1 MTEILQIFSIVILIF
16 SIVIHEFAHGW
27 MADYLGDPTAKHLGR
42 LTLNPIPHIDLMG
55 SIIIPLFL
63 LLSNSGFIIGWAKPV
78 PYNPYNLKDQKKGP
92 ALVGAAGPI
101 SNLTIAL
108 VFGIIIRILLMQGFA
123 IDSNIIML
131 FSIIVFYNILLAV
144 FNLVPIPPLD
154 GSKILFHFLPYSMRG
169 VRETLERNGMLFLIL
184 FIFFG
189 FQLIIPIMLFLFSLI
204 TGDIGLLNA
213 VFLS

>member
-1 MTEILQIFSIVILIF
+1 MAEILQIFSIVILIF

-27 MADYLGDPTAKHLGR
+27 MADSLGDPTAKHLGR

-55 SIIIPLFL
+55 SVIIPLFL
-63 LLSNSGFIIGWAKPV
+63 LLSNAGFIIGWAKPV
-78 PYNPYNLKDQKKGP
+78 PYNPYNLRDQKNGA
-92 ALVGAAGPI
+92 ALVGAAGPA
-101 SNLTIAL
+101 SNLMIAL
-108 VFGIIIRILLMQGFA
+108 VFGIIIRILLIQGMA
-123 IDSNIIML
+123 MNSSIIML
-131 FSIIVFYNILLAV
+131 FSIIVFYNILLAI

-154 GSKILFHFLPYSMRG
+154 GSKILFHFLPYSMHG
-169 VRETLERNGMLFLIL
+169 VRETMERNGMLFLLL